1 MPDSQ
6 TSRTIEI
13 YDTTLR
19 DGSQGEGISFSIADK
34 IKIAKRLD
42 AFGIPVIEGGW
53 PGSNP
58 KDIEFF
64 QRIKD
69 VPLSQARIAAF
80 GSTRR
85 AKTAAEEDAVLRQL
99 LEAGTDVVTIFG
111 KSWTLHVAEVLRVTP
126 EQNLAMIRDSVAWLK
141 ANGREVI
148 YDAEHFFDGFKADS
162 GYALAAIQA
171 AEEGGADCITLC
183 DTNGGSLPWEIGDIV
198 GVVLQTVKTR
208 VGIHPHNDSE
218 LGVAN
223 AIAAVRAGA
232 SQVQGTMNGIG
243 ERNGNAN
250 LTSIMPVLQLKMALS
265 CLPEARMADLTDMAN
280 SINEIANL
288 LPNES
293 QPFVGRNAF
302 AHKAGVHI
310 DAIIKNP
317 TSYEHIAP
325 EKVGNTRRFLLSEL
339 SGGATLEAK
348 AREWGVPLEK
358 SSPETRMLLTRLAE
372 MEHEGYVFEESE
384 ASFELLVRRSLGG
397 APRYFDPES
406 FRVIVERRDGTPITE
421 ATVKMRIRGQETLTV
436 AEGDGPVNALD
447 GALRKALIPFF
458 PKLHDIRLTDYKVRV
473 VNGAEGT
480 AAKVRVHIESAD
492 GAETW
497 STIGVSENIVYAS
510 WRALLDALEYGLQR
524 GDWKADGSTVP
535 SLEALRGTPN
545 ELEPPP
551 PEPGAAARR

>member
-1 MPDSQ
+1 MQDNQASPYA
-6 TSRTIEI
+6 EI

-64 QRIKD
+64 KRIRD
-69 VPLSQARIAAF
+69 VPLTQAKIAAF

-85 AKTAAEEDAVLRQL
+85 AKTTAEEDAVLRQL
-99 LEAGTDVVTIFG
+99 LEAETEVVTIFG

-148 YDAEHFFDGFKADS
+148 YDAEHFFDGYKADP

-183 DTNGGSLPWEIGDIV
+183 ETNGGSLPWEVAEIV
-198 GVVLQTVKTR
+198 GKVMETVKTR
-208 VGIHPHNDSE
+208 IGIHPHNDAE

-223 AIAAVRAGA
+223 AIAAVHAGA
-232 SQVQGTMNGIG
+232 RQVQGTMNGIG
-243 ERNGNAN
+243 ERTGNAN
-250 LTSIMPVLQLKMALS
+250 LTSIIPVLQLKMGYA
-265 CLPEARMADLTDMAN
+265 CLPEGRLEELTEVAA

-288 LPNES
+288 MPNER

-310 DAIIKNP
+310 DAIVKNP
-317 TSYEHIAP
+317 TSYEHITP
-325 EKVGNTRRFLLSEL
+325 EQVGNIRRFLLSEL
-339 SGGATLEAK
+339 SGAATLEAK
-348 AREWGVPLEK
+348 ARDWGVPLEK
-358 SSPETRMLLTRLAE
+358 SAPETRMLLARLAE

-384 ASFELLVRRSLGG
+384 ASFELLVRRALGG
-397 APRYFDPES
+397 VPRLFEPES
-406 FRVIVERRDGTPITE
+406 FRVIVERRDGTPTTE
-421 ATVKMRIRGQETLTV
+421 ATVKMRIRGEETLTV

-447 GALRKALIPFF
+447 GALRKALLPFF
-458 PKLHDIRLTDYKVRV
+458 PRLNEIRLTDYKVRV
-473 VNGAEGT
+473 VNGSEGT
-480 AAKVRVHIESAD
+480 AAKVRVHIETAEGAD
-492 GAETW
+492 TW
-497 STIGVSENIVYAS
+497 NTIGVSENIVYAS
-510 WRALLDALEYGLQR
+510 WRALLDAIEYGLQR
-524 GDWKADGSTVP
+524 DHWAADAPP
-535 SLEALRGTPN
+535 SSPDADTKGTLHEATP
-545 ELEPPP
+545 LQPMSSV
-551 PEPGAAARR
+551 AAAV

>member
-1 MPDSQ
+1 MSNQ
-6 TSRTIEI
+6 NSGRTVEI

-34 IKIAKRLD
+34 IKITKRLD
-42 AFGIPVIEGGW
+42 AFGIPIIEGGW

-58 KDIEFF
+58 KDIEYF

-69 VPLSQARIAAF
+69 VPLTQAKIAAF

-85 AKTAAEEDAVLRQL
+85 AKTTAEEDAVLRQL
-99 LEAGTDVVTIFG
+99 LEADTEVVTIFG

-141 ANGREVI
+141 ANGRHVI
-148 YDAEHFFDGFKADS
+148 YDAEHFFDGYKADS

-183 DTNGGSLPWEIGDIV
+183 DTNGGSMPWEIGEIV
-198 GVVLQTVKTR
+198 GKVMQTVKTR
-208 VGIHPHNDSE
+208 IGIHPHNDAE

-223 AIAAVRAGA
+223 AIAAVHAGA
-232 SQVQGTMNGIG
+232 RQVQGTMNGIG
-243 ERNGNAN
+243 ERTGNAN
-250 LTSIMPVLQLKMALS
+250 LTSIVPVLQLKMGYS
-265 CLPEARMADLTDMAN
+265 CLPEGRLEELTDVAA

-288 LPNES
+288 APNER

-310 DAIIKNP
+310 DAIVKNP
-317 TSYEHIAP
+317 TSYEHITP
-325 EKVGNTRRFLLSEL
+325 EEVGNVRRFLLSEL

-348 AREWGVPLEK
+348 ARDWGVPLEK
-358 SSPETRMLLTRLAE
+358 SAPETRILLARLAE

-384 ASFELLVRRSLGG
+384 ASFELLVRRALGG
-397 APRYFDPES
+397 APRMFEPES

-421 ATVKMRIRGQETLTV
+421 ATVKMRIRGEETLTV

-447 GALRKALIPFF
+447 GALRKALLPYF
-458 PKLHDIRLTDYKVRV
+458 PRLNDIRLTDYKVRV

-480 AAKVRVHIESAD
+480 AAKVRVHIETAEGAD
-492 GAETW
+492 TW

-510 WRALLDALEYGLQR
+510 WRALLDAMEYGLQR
-524 GDWKADGSTVP
+524 DQWKAGVP
-535 SLEALRGTPN
+535 PPAPDRETKGTPH
-545 ELEPPP
+545 EETPLDTRA
-551 PEPGAAARR
+551 GLAAPV